1 LGIRRITKHFRTL
14 EKELQI
20 YLAQAACVWHCVGMN
35 SNLTWNRGSTETS
48 RKAVSVLTEGT
59 MAAEPGNF
67 KDLRDCPQVVAV
79 AVPFGTTG
87 YKAYDMRDDGK
98 MVRNGKC
105 KIWESLSAI
114 QKHFAAL

>member
-1 LGIRRITKHFRTL
+1 MEIM
-14 EKELQI
+14 
-20 YLAQAACVWHCVGMN
+20 LAQAACAWQSVAMKT
-35 SNLTWNRGSTETS
+35 NLIWNRGSTETS
-48 RKAVSVLTEGT
+48 RKAVSVLTEGP

-87 YKAYDMRDDGK
+87 YKAYNMRDDGK

-114 QKHFAAL
+114 QKHFEAL